1 LLDDR
6 VCGEITG
13 MNVVDRALGALDRAQ
28 RRWRWIAFPY
38 AVMKKFSD
46 DQVGH
51 LAALMAYYA
60 FLSVFPM
67 LLLFVTVLG
76 YLLQGNPELQERL
89 VHSALVEFPVIGTQ
103 LELDGLTGHW
113 WVIVL
118 SLAVSLWGA
127 KGVATATQDAFNTIW
142 NVPFAQRP
150 GYPASLLR
158 SFSLLFLMAFTVLLT
173 GFLAGYGSGYG
184 LLVGAAALLVS
195 WLASIGLF
203 IAAFRVAIAGQVATG
218 ELLRGAIASALLW
231 QALLVVGKL
240 LVQHQIRHAQSLYG
254 VFGVVLG
261 LVAWLH
267 LQAQVTLFAA
277 EWDVVRARRLWP
289 RSVTAPPTTRAD
301 RRALTAYVKRA
312 RRLDAQEQDV
322 HVHFADAPQERE
334 TDEAPRPDPLLPT

>member
-1 LLDDR
+1 MDIVER
-6 VCGEITG
+6 V
-13 MNVVDRALGALDRAQ
+13 LGALDRAQ
-28 RRWRWIAFPY
+28 QRWRWVAFPY
-38 AVMKKFSD
+38 AVVKKFSD

-76 YLLQGNPELQERL
+76 YLLHDDPDLQARL

-103 LELDGLTGHW
+103 LQVDGLTGHW
-113 WVIVL
+113 WVLVL
-118 SLAVSLWGA
+118 SILVSLWGA
-127 KGVATATQDAFNTIW
+127 KGVALATQDAFNTIW

-150 GYPASLLR
+150 SYAASLAR
-158 SFSLLFLMAFTVLLT
+158 GFALLFLMAFTVLLT
-173 GFLAGYGSGYG
+173 GFLASYGSSDGI
-184 LLVGAAALLVS
+184 LVSIGALLVS
-195 WLASIGLF
+195 WLASVGLF

-218 ELLRGAIASALLW
+218 ELLRGAVASALLW
-231 QALLVVGKL
+231 QALLLLGKL
-240 LVQHQIRHAQSLYG
+240 LVEHQVRHAQSVYG

-261 LVAWLH
+261 LLAWLH

-312 RRLDAQEQDV
+312 RRLAAEEQDV
-322 HVHFADAPQERE
+322 HVHFADAPHERE

>member
-1 LLDDR
+1 LLDDLLG
-6 VCGEITG
+6 GECSG
-13 MNVVDRALGALDRAQ
+13 MDIVDRVLRALDRAQ
-28 RRWRWIAFPY
+28 RRWRWVAFPY

-76 YLLQGNPELQERL
+76 YLLQGNPGLQARL

-113 WVIVL
+113 WVVVVSIL
-118 SLAVSLWGA
+118 VSLWGA
-127 KGVATATQDAFNTIW
+127 KGVASATQDAFNTVW

-150 GYPASLLR
+150 SYPASLAR
-158 SFSLLFLMAFTVLLT
+158 GFALLFLMAFTVLLT
-173 GFLAGYGSGYG
+173 GFLAGYGSGDG
-184 LLVGAAALLVS
+184 ILVGGGALLVS
-195 WLASIGLF
+195 WLASVGLF
-203 IAAFRVAIAGQVATG
+203 IAAFRVAIAGQVTTG
-218 ELLRGAIASALLW
+218 ELLRGAVASALLW
-231 QALLVVGKL
+231 QALLVLGKF

-261 LVAWLH
+261 LLAWLH

-289 RSVTAPPTTRAD
+289 RSITAPPTTRAD

-312 RRLDAQEQDV
+312 RRLAAEEQDV
-322 HVHFADAPQERE
+322 HVRFADAPQEQE